1 MKRFAHLLVVS
12 SALLGSSSCKKEAGP
27 AELFGDWQWVSSTGG
42 FTGKQ
47 VYTPASTN
55 TARTLSFS
63 RDSLFVQC
71 DNGKCSV
78 PTKFTSR
85 LERSYIT
92 GEQTLILTLRRRIY
106 LALPD
111 TGFHTI
117 LDRYSIQGVSQTLR
131 IQQDGPDGFTEVYHR
146 K

>member
-1 MKRFAHLLVVS
+1 MKHLALLLLS
-12 SALLGSSSCKKEAGP
+12 SALFGSSSCKKEAGP
-27 AELFGDWQWVSSTGG
+27 FALFGDWQWVSSTGG

-47 VYTPASTN
+47 VYTPSSTN
-55 TARTLSFS
+55 LSRTLSFS

-71 DNGKCSV
+71 DNGQCTG

-92 GEQTLILTLRRRIY
+92 GKQTLILTLHRGIY

-111 TGFHTI
+111 TSYHTI
-117 LDRYSIQGVSQTLR
+117 LDRYSIQEVSQTLR
-131 IQQDGPDGFTEVYHR
+131 LTQDGPDGFTEVYQR

>member
-1 MKRFAHLLVVS
+1 MKHLAPLLLS
-12 SALLGSSSCKKEAGP
+12 SALLASSSCQKEAGP
-27 AELFGDWQWVSSTGG
+27 AELFGNWQWVSSTGG

-47 VYTPASTN
+47 VYTPASSN
-55 TARTLSFS
+55 LSRTLSFS

-71 DNGKCSV
+71 DNGKCTG

-92 GEQTLILTLRRRIY
+92 GEQTLILTLRRRLY

-111 TGFHTI
+111 TSYTTI
-117 LDRYSIQGVSQTLR
+117 LDRYRIQEVSQTLR
-131 IQQDGPDGFTEVYHR
+131 LIQDGPDGFTEVYYR